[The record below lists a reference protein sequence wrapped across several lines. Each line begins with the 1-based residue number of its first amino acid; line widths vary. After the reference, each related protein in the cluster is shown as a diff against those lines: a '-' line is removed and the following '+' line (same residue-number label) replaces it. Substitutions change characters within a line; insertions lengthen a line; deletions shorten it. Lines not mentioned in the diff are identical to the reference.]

1 MVTGAVVGKR
11 AHDSGAE
18 RILLRKHV
26 DAADDGLRLVGGLVV
41 DRAGHT
47 QDASLEPP
55 PNPVPAVRR
64 RMSDVVRAAHI
75 TGVCTLIGLVATTLI
90 GLFQAH
96 PPVNPVT
103 NRHEHSRVW
112 CLIFF
117 NKNPGVRP
125 AKNSGPSEDQCRL
138 NELIDRLSQKLVR
151 AASQRVR
158 PVIPKENGKGVGVSP
173 RGHGSSASVQRSR

>member
-18 RILLRKHV
+18 RILLRTHV
-26 DAADDGLRLVGGLVV
+26 DAADDGLRLVGRLVV

-55 PNPVPAVRR
+55 PSPVPAVRR
-64 RMSDVVRAAHI
+64 RMSDVVRAAYI
-75 TGVCTLIGLVATTLI
+75 TGVCTLIGVVATTLI

-103 NRHEHSRVW
+103 NCYEQQQGVVVD
-112 CLIFF
+112 FF
-117 NKNPGVRP
+117 
-125 AKNSGPSEDQCRL
+125 Q
-138 NELIDRLSQKLVR
+138 
-151 AASQRVR
+151 
-158 PVIPKENGKGVGVSP
+158 
-173 RGHGSSASVQRSR
+173 